1 MTKGMPM
8 AEPYSAQARELPLE
22 AMPADPLAS
31 IGWTTRQ
38 QGLASDPK
46 SLAWVSANAGS
57 GKTHVLTQR
66 VIRLLLAGARPSA
79 ILCLTYTK
87 AAASEMSNRVF
98 RTLSKWALL
107 DDAALAR
114 EIEAMEGQTPSRA
127 MLAEARRLF
136 ARALET
142 PGGLKIQTIHAFCE
156 ALLHQFPL
164 EANVAGHFTVLDER
178 AATDL
183 IADVRRNLL
192 VAATAEDDAPL
203 AAAFAAVM
211 DYGSDSGLETL
222 IGEIVSQRS
231 ALTESLHALRGGNY
245 ERLLRGKLGL
255 HRDTTREACHEA
267 LRHLPGFTGA
277 QGLAYISFAS
287 QAGGAKVQESVQK
300 LSAILIEEDAD
311 RRLMAIKAFAFTQTG
326 SPRGSQAFYN
336 AAMLK
341 QEPGL
346 EQRVAEM
353 LAHVGAN
360 VEALRKLDLMEAS
373 IAALMI
379 AERLVRDYEDLKRR
393 LGYMDFEDL
402 IERAASLLTRSD
414 AGPWIH
420 YKLDQGIDHILVD
433 EAQDTSPVQW
443 RIIRALSEEFFA
455 GKSARNTARTLFA
468 VGDEKQSIYSFQ
480 GARPEKLASEGRH
493 AKALAEAAELEF
505 RSIRLPLSFR
515 STDHVLS
522 AVDQVFSVA
531 ENRRGLGEGGGDV
544 THQSSRIG
552 HPGLTEVWEMI
563 APAESVEEDDWT
575 LPFDATPETTPPAI
589 LARRIADTIAGWI
602 GHEMIVEDKKAR
614 TVRPGDVLVLVRKR
628 DGFVNALTRALKSR
642 NAIPVG
648 GADRLVLTRHIAIQD
663 LMALGRF
670 MLLLDDDLSLAAVS
684 KSPLLGLSE
693 EDLMLAAARRGKRES
708 LWQRFRI
715 LAADGNAVFTQAVD
729 LLEAWRRLAGT
740 QNPFDFFSRILGPM
754 GGRRKFFGRLGTEVT
769 DVLDEFLALALDH
782 GAKGLPGLQSF
793 ISALE
798 LDPPTVKREQDKG
811 RDEVRIMTVHAS
823 KGLEAPIVFLVDDGS
838 APFNANHMPKLRLIE
853 GGEDELPLP
862 VWLPDSSLAVA
873 LTDED
878 AARRRALAEEEYRR
892 LLYVGMTRAADRLII
907 CGHRKKREIDDCWHK
922 LVWSSLA
929 LDTARCRETLF
940 KTKTEEWP
948 GLAWTSGNPERALE
962 RHGELVRSTVDF
974 SLPASLTQPLPPHM
988 RLPRPLSPSGAA
1000 AELEG
1005 IGPRPSPG
1013 SRLFADAE
1021 QTNFAVKRGKT
1032 IHRLFQVLP
1041 DFPETERRA
1050 AAERYLARAAAD
1062 WSGNERN
1069 AALEQVFAI
1078 LENPDFASLFS
1089 SSARAEANL
1098 LGVLATADRQFS
1110 VAGRIDRLSV
1120 EAKRVTIADF
1130 KTDRAP
1136 PRQLEDI
1143 SKPYVAQL
1151 AIYREILRPLY
1162 PDRQIECRLI
1172 FTTSGAG
1179 FSLPASMLDATLAEL
1194 GLSGARA
1201 V

>member
-1 MTKGMPM
+1 M
-8 AEPYSAQARELPLE
+8 AEIHIEPASDT
-22 AMPADPLAS
+22 MPSDPLAS

-107 DDAALAR
+107 DDATLSR
-114 EIEAMEGQTPSRA
+114 EIEAMEGTPPVRA

-178 AATDL
+178 AAAD
-183 IADVRRNLL
+183 IIGDVRRNLL
-192 VAATAEDDAPL
+192 VAATAEDDAEL
-203 AAAFAAVM
+203 AAAFATVM

-231 ALTESLHALRGGNY
+231 ALTESLRAIRDGSY
-245 ERLLRGKLGL
+245 ERLLRRKLGL
-255 HRDTTREACHEA
+255 AQDATREACHEA
-267 LRHLPGFTGA
+267 LQHLPGFSGA
-277 QGLAYISFAS
+277 QGLAYISFAG

-300 LSAILIEEDAD
+300 LSAILTESDPQ
-311 RRLMAIKAFAFTQTG
+311 RRLSAIQDFAFTQTG
-326 SPRGSQAFYN
+326 KIRSNQAFYS

-341 QEPGL
+341 QDPAL
-346 EQRVAEM
+346 EQRVADM
-353 LAHVGAN
+353 LTHV
-360 VEALRKLDLMEAS
+360 VEHLDALRKLDLLEAS
-373 IAALMI
+373 SAALTI
-379 AERLVRDYEDLKRR
+379 ADRLVRDYEDLKRR
-393 LGYMDFEDL
+393 FGYMDFEDL
-402 IERAASLLTRSD
+402 IDRAANLLTRSD

-455 GKSARNTARTLFA
+455 GKSARNLSRTLFA

-493 AKALAEAAELEF
+493 AKAMAEAAALEF

-522 AVDQVFSVA
+522 AVDQVFSVP
-531 ENRRGLGEGGGDV
+531 ENSRGLGEGGASV

-563 APAESVEEDDWT
+563 APVESTEEDDWT

-602 GHEMIVEDKKAR
+602 GNEIIVEDKKAR
-614 TVRPGDVLVLVRKR
+614 PVRPGDVLVLVRKR

-670 MLLLDDDLSLAAVS
+670 MLLPDDDLSLAALS
-684 KSPLLGLSE
+684 KSPLMGLSE
-693 EDLMLAAARRGKRES
+693 EALMLAAAGRGQRES
-708 LWQRFRI
+708 LWQRFRV
-715 LAADGNAVFTQAVD
+715 LAAEGNAAFAQSVD
-729 LLEAWRRLAGT
+729 LIEAWRRLAAT
-740 QNPFDFFSRILGPM
+740 RNPFDFFSRILGPM
-754 GGRRKFFGRLGTEVT
+754 GGRRKFFARLGTEVT
-769 DVLDEFLALALDH
+769 DVLDEFLALALEH
-782 GAKGLPGLQSF
+782 GSKGLPGLQSF
-793 ISALE
+793 ISSLE

-838 APFNANHMPKLRLIE
+838 APFNAGHMPKLRLIE
-853 GGEDELPLP
+853 ESEDAPSLP
-862 VWLPDSSLAVA
+862 VWLSDASLAVSI
-873 LTDED
+873 TEED
-878 AARRRALAEEEYRR
+878 AARRKALAEEEYRR

-907 CGHRKKREIDDCWHK
+907 CGHRKKREVPDCWHK
-922 LVWSSLA
+922 LVWSALA
-929 LDTARCRETLF
+929 LDADRCRETVF
-940 KTKTEEWP
+940 KTRTEEWA
-948 GLAWTSGNPERALE
+948 GLVWTSGRPMRELE
-962 RHGELVRSTVDF
+962 RHEEQARAASDF
-974 SLPASLTQPLPPHM
+974 PLPASLLKPLPPHM

-1005 IGPRPSPG
+1005 VGPRPAPG
-1013 SRLFADAE
+1013 SRLFGNAE
-1021 QTNFAVKRGKT
+1021 QTSFAIKRGKT

-1041 DFPETERRA
+1041 DFPQSERRA
-1050 AAERYLARAAAD
+1050 AAERYLARAAAEWREED
-1062 WSGNERN
+1062 RYV
-1069 AALEQVFAI
+1069 ALEQVFAV
-1078 LENPDFASLFS
+1078 LENPDFASLFGPT
-1089 SSARAEANL
+1089 ARAEASL
-1098 LGVLATADRQFS
+1098 IGVLATAERQFS

-1120 EAKRVTIADF
+1120 EAKRVIIADF

-1136 PRQLEDI
+1136 PNRADDI
-1143 SKPYVAQL
+1143 SKAYVAQL
-1151 AIYREILRPLY
+1151 AIYRQILRPLY
-1162 PDRQIECRLI
+1162 PGREIECRLI

-1179 FSLPASMLDATLAEL
+1179 FALPPSVLDATLAEL
-1194 GLSGARA
+1194 GLSGACA

>member
-1 MTKGMPM
+1 M
-8 AEPYSAQARELPLE
+8 AELLSEP
-22 AMPADPLAS
+22 MPADPLAS

-38 QGLASDPK
+38 QGLASDPMA
-46 SLAWVSANAGS
+46 LAWVSANAGS

-107 DDAALAR
+107 DDAALSR
-114 EIEAMEGQTPSRA
+114 EIEAMEGRKPGLAT
-127 MLAEARRLF
+127 LAEARRLF

-178 AATDL
+178 AASDL
-183 IADVRRNLL
+183 IADVRRNIL
-192 VAATAEDDAPL
+192 VAATAEDDADL
-203 AAAFAAVM
+203 SAAFATVM

-222 IGEIVSQRS
+222 IGDIVGQRS
-231 ALTESLHALRGGNY
+231 ALLDSLRASRDGSY
-245 ERLLRGKLGL
+245 QALLRQKLGL
-255 HRDTTREACHEA
+255 PANYTRHNANDA
-267 LRHLPGFTGA
+267 LFHLPGFTDADGEA
-277 QGLAYISFAS
+277 YLALAR
-287 QAGGAKVQESVQK
+287 QVGGAKVLESVER
-300 LSAILIEEDAD
+300 LGAILTQVDPSK
-311 RRLMAIKAFAFTQTG
+311 RLDDIRAFVFTQSG
-326 SPRGSQAFYN
+326 SVRGNQAFFN

-341 QEPGL
+341 QDPLL
-346 EQRVAEM
+346 EERVSAM
-353 LAHVGAN
+353 IAHVS
-360 VEALRKLDLMEAS
+360 EHLDALRKLDLLDAS
-373 IAALMI
+373 SAALTI

-455 GKSARNTARTLFA
+455 GKSARNGYRTLFA

-493 AKALAEAAELEF
+493 ARAMAQAAELEF
-505 RSIRLPLSFR
+505 RPIRLPLSFR
-515 STDHVLS
+515 STGHVLS
-522 AVDQVFSVA
+522 AVDQVFSVP
-531 ENRRGLGEGGGDV
+531 ENRRGLGENGDAV
-544 THQSSRIG
+544 IHQSSRIG

-563 APAESVEEDDWT
+563 APTDSVEEDDWT

-589 LARRIADTIAGWI
+589 LARRIADTVAGWI
-602 GHEMIVEDKKAR
+602 GNEIIVEDGKAR

-648 GADRLVLTRHIAIQD
+648 GADRLVLTRHIAVQD
-663 LMALGRF
+663 LMTAGRF
-670 MLLLDDDLSLAAVS
+670 ILLPEDDLSLAALS
-684 KSPLLGLSE
+684 KSPLMGLSE
-693 EDLMLAAARRGKRES
+693 DDLMLAAAGRDKRES
-708 LWQRFRI
+708 LWARFQSLAGEGHAPFVDAVNRI
-715 LAADGNAVFTQAVD
+715 GS
-729 LLEAWRRLAGT
+729 WRRLAES
-740 QNPFDFFSRILGPM
+740 QSPFDFFSRILGPM
-754 GGRRKFFGRLGTEVT
+754 GGRRKFFARLGTEVT

-838 APFNANHMPKLRLIE
+838 APFNANHMPKLRMIDQ
-853 GGEDELPLP
+853 GEDQPAVP
-862 VWLPDSSLAVA
+862 VWLADSSLAVS
-873 LTDED
+873 LTEED
-878 AARRRALAEEEYRR
+878 AARRKALAEEEYRR

-907 CGHRKKREIDDCWHK
+907 CGHRKKREIADCWHK
-922 LVWSSLA
+922 LVWSALA
-929 LDTARCRETLF
+929 ANEVRCREAVF
-940 KTKTEEWP
+940 KTQTEEWG
-948 GLAWTSGNPERALE
+948 GLVWTSGEPLRDLE
-962 RHGELVRSTVDF
+962 HHGELTRAKADF
-974 SLPASLTQPLPPHM
+974 HLPASLLKPLVAQT

-1005 IGPRPSPG
+1005 IGPRPAPG
-1013 SRLFADAE
+1013 SRLFGETENANIAI
-1021 QTNFAVKRGKT
+1021 KRGKM

-1041 DFPETERRA
+1041 DFPVSERRDA
-1050 AAERYLARAAAD
+1050 AGRYLARAASD
-1062 WSGNERN
+1062 WHDEDREL
-1069 AALEQVFAI
+1069 ALNQVFAI
-1078 LENPDFASLFS
+1078 LDNPDFASLFDPT
-1089 SSARAEANL
+1089 ARAEANL
-1098 LGVLATADRQFS
+1098 MGVLATADRQFS
-1110 VAGRIDRLSV
+1110 VAGRIDRLAV
-1120 EAKRVTIADF
+1120 EADRVIIADF

-1136 PRQLEDI
+1136 PKRLDEI
-1143 SKPYVAQL
+1143 SRPYVAQL

-1162 PDRQIECRLI
+1162 PDRGIECRLI

-1179 FSLPASMLDATLAEL
+1179 FCLTAAMLDDAMSEL
-1194 GLSGARA
+1194 GLSGAQA